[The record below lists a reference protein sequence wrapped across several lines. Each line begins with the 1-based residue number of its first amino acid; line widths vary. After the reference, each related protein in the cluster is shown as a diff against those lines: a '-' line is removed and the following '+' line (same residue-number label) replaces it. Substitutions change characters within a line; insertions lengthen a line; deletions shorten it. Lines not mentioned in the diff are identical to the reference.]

1 MSNFH
6 KQEAFMMDIAA
17 RVAQQ
22 SYDSSTKV
30 GCVISKGDRILGYG
44 YNGTP
49 AGFDNEC
56 KNQEGRTLPTV
67 IHAEIN
73 ALAKIARSHSSSE
86 GAILYTTLSP
96 CVHCALSIIQS
107 GISTVVYRDLFRL
120 SPHEGIAVLQEAG
133 VTIRQYSKD

>member
-1 MSNFH
+1 MSKFH
-6 KQEAFMMDIAA
+6 RQEALMMDIAI
-17 RVAQQ
+17 RVAEQ
-22 SYDSSTKV
+22 SHDSSTKV
-30 GCVISKGDRILGYG
+30 GCVISKYDRILGYG

-49 AGFDNEC
+49 SGFDNEC
-56 KNQEGRTLPTV
+56 KNQEGKTLPTV

-73 ALAKIARSHSSSE
+73 ALAKLTRSHSSSE

-120 SPHEGIAVLQEAG
+120 SPHEGIAVLKEAG
-133 VTIRQYSKD
+133 VTTRQYSKD